1 MCLMVIILQLN
12 IVCLAQEDFLLNANE
27 ENNLMSNSKFSS
39 GNCLNLDY
47 LPIIRI
53 KTLSNQHLNLI
64 NINSQVMLIQC
75 PEPDS
80 QPQ

>member
-39 GNCLNLDY
+39 GNCLHLD
-47 LPIIRI
+47 
-53 KTLSNQHLNLI
+53 
-64 NINSQVMLIQC
+64 
-75 PEPDS
+75 
-80 QPQ
+80 